1 MFTNISFQNDVDALN
16 RDVSPEEV
24 GAWCQE
30 YYISSFI
37 ETSAKTSQNVTA
49 AFVLAV
55 RQWLKMERIT
65 ERELNAN
72 GDTIDLTRGVR
83 LNGNGRSCCNGN
95 STSATNSP
103 HHSTRH
109 EILQ

>member
-1 MFTNISFQNDVDALN
+1 MDALN
-16 RDVSPEEV
+16 RDVSTEEV
-24 GAWCQE
+24 SAWCQE
-30 YYISSFI
+30 YNILSSI

-49 AFVLAV
+49 AFILAV

-83 LNGNGRSCCNGN
+83 LSRNGRACCGG
-95 STSATNSP
+95 SSSSATNSP
-103 HHSTRH
+103 HHTTRH